1 MINKIRNFCIIAH
14 IDHGKSTLADR
25 FLELA
30 ADLPQRKMKEQFLDQ
45 MDLERERGITI
56 KLQPVRLNYQG
67 YELNLID
74 TPGHVDFSYEVSR
87 SLAAVEGVVLL
98 VDATQGIQAQ
108 TLANLYLAL
117 EHDLAII
124 PVVNK
129 IDLPNAQIEES
140 VKELS
145 DLLGVDEEEIIKIS
159 AKKGTNVKKILERI
173 VKEVPAPQKQEKKDL
188 KALIFDS
195 NYNDYKGAV
204 VHTRLFSGR
213 IKAGDKIKL
222 LAQNKITEVSE
233 VGYFNPF
240 FKKTDQLKNGQIG
253 YLVTGLKD
261 VSDIRVGDT
270 IIHQGSKIDPCP
282 GYKEVKPMV
291 FASLFPTSGDDYQ
304 KLRQA
309 IEKLKLNDSS
319 LIFEPESSK
328 ALGFG
333 FRCGFLGLLH
343 LEIVQERLE
352 REYNIGIITTV
363 PSVAY
368 QVKLIDGENKTIH
381 SAEEWPEQTE
391 IQEVKEPFVKLDIIA
406 PQKYMGQIM
415 PLAEKFRGHYLNT
428 EYLHSSQETR
438 AILHYEMPLSSILT
452 YFYDKLKSVSSG
464 FASLNYEFVDY
475 RPADITKMEILVAE
489 EKVPALSCLVYKDS
503 AYKQARQIVDKLKD
517 IIPRQQFVVKVQ
529 ALVEGGII
537 AASRIKALRKD
548 VTAGLYGGDVSRKK
562 KLLAKQKKG
571 KKKMQ
576 SQGKVEIPTK
586 AYLEVLK
593 R

>member
-1 MINKIRNFCIIAH
+1 MISKIRNFCIIAH

-30 ADLPQRKMKEQFLDQ
+30 AHVPRRKMKEQFLDQ

-56 KLQPVRLNYQG
+56 KLQPVRLNYQS

-87 SLAAVEGVVLL
+87 SLAAVEGAVLL

-117 EHDLAII
+117 DHDLAII
-124 PVVNK
+124 PVINK

-145 DLLGVDEEEIIKIS
+145 DLLGVEESEVIKIS
-159 AKKGTNVKKILERI
+159 AKKGTNVKKILEQI
-173 VKEVPAPQKQEKKDL
+173 VKQIPAPPEQEKNEL
-188 KALIFDS
+188 KALVFDS
-195 NYNDYKGAV
+195 NYDDYKGAV
-204 VHTRLFSGR
+204 VHTRLFSGQ
-213 IKAGDKIKL
+213 IKAGDKILFK
-222 LAQNKITEVSE
+222 AQNKITEVSE
-233 VGYFNPF
+233 VGYFSPF
-240 FKKTDQLKNGQIG
+240 FKKTEQLKNGQIG
-253 YLVTGLKD
+253 YLVTGFKNI
-261 VSDIRVGDT
+261 SDIRVGDT
-270 IIHQGSKIDPCP
+270 IIHQGSKIKPCA

-291 FASLFPTSGDDYQ
+291 FASLFPSSGDDY
-304 KLRQA
+304 KNLRKA

-319 LIFEPESSK
+319 LIFEPESSR

-343 LEIVQERLE
+343 LEIVQARLE
-352 REYNIGIITTV
+352 REYDIGIITTV

-368 QVKLIDGENKTIH
+368 QVKLTNNRAKTIH
-381 SAEEWPEQTE
+381 NAEEWPEPEE
-391 IQEVKEPFVKLDIIA
+391 IEEVREPFVKLDIIT
-406 PQKYMGQIM
+406 PQKYIGQIM
-415 PLAEKFRGHYLNT
+415 PLAENFRGNYLNT
-428 EYLHSSQETR
+428 EYLHSTQETR

-464 FASLNYEFVDY
+464 FASLNYEFIDY
-475 RPADITKMEILVAE
+475 RPADITRIEILVAE

-503 AYKQARQIVDKLKD
+503 AYKQARQIVDKLKE
-517 IIPRQQFVVKVQ
+517 IIPRQQFVVKIQ
-529 ALVEGGII
+529 ALVEGDII
-537 AASRIKALRKD
+537 AASRLAALRKD

-562 KLLAKQKKG
+562 KLLQKQKKG